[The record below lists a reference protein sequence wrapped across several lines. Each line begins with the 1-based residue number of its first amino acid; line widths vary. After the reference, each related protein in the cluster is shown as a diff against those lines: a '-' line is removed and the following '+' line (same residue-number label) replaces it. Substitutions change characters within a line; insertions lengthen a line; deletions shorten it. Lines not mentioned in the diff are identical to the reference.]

1 MTTKTFFQ
9 KAKSKGIKN
18 IQIVETYENTGKIK
32 LINKELE
39 TYEISNYTG
48 YQIKAEY
55 NGKTVKAS
63 SDYLDESIIDT
74 LIMKATYTDSKYQD
88 DYLTDKSH
96 NNKIENIPL
105 IDISNDV
112 DPLKQLD
119 ELRKNYPEISSLSL
133 SYSETYEKK
142 QIINS
147 NGVDIETD
155 CHLYKFVPEIVIN
168 ENGSTTSYDRVYLKT
183 SKQDLE
189 MQKNLIKDIEMAIKQ
204 ATKEKIQAKKYDI
217 LVDSVVMKSILSSF
231 INMLSAANVRQKTS
245 CLEGKLNEKI
255 FSEKL
260 TIVEEPNNK
269 NYPGATIF
277 DNEGTKTFAKEIVKN
292 GTLKTYLYNIKEA
305 KEQNTSTTANGY
317 NGISTRNM
325 YIKPGN
331 QSSEELIKSM
341 SNGIYITDCMGSMN
355 TAINANT
362 GNISLQIFGYII
374 EDGKI
379 KCGFEPSIMTTTIFE
394 LFSNIEAISNEV
406 NFIQRTVGSPLLLI
420 RNISIVSS
428 KKSDNKSK
436 I

>member
-39 TYEISNYTG
+39 TYDISNYTG

-142 QIINS
+142 HIINS

-168 ENGSTTSYDRVYLKT
+168 ENRSTTSYDRVYLKT

-255 FSEKL
+255 FS
-260 TIVEEPNNK
+260 
-269 NYPGATIF
+269 
-277 DNEGTKTFAKEIVKN
+277 
-292 GTLKTYLYNIKEA
+292 
-305 KEQNTSTTANGY
+305 
-317 NGISTRNM
+317 
-325 YIKPGN
+325 
-331 QSSEELIKSM
+331 KS
-341 SNGIYITDCMGSMN
+341 
-355 TAINANT
+355 
-362 GNISLQIFGYII
+362 
-374 EDGKI
+374 
-379 KCGFEPSIMTTTIFE
+379 
-394 LFSNIEAISNEV
+394 
-406 NFIQRTVGSPLLLI
+406 
-420 RNISIVSS
+420 
-428 KKSDNKSK
+428 
-436 I
+436 

>member
-217 LVDSVVMKSILSSF
+217 IVDSAVMKSILSSF

-305 KEQNTSTTANGY
+305 KE
-317 NGISTRNM
+317 
-325 YIKPGN
+325 
-331 QSSEELIKSM
+331 
-341 SNGIYITDCMGSMN
+341 
-355 TAINANT
+355 
-362 GNISLQIFGYII
+362 
-374 EDGKI
+374 
-379 KCGFEPSIMTTTIFE
+379 
-394 LFSNIEAISNEV
+394 
-406 NFIQRTVGSPLLLI
+406 
-420 RNISIVSS
+420 
-428 KKSDNKSK
+428 
-436 I
+436 